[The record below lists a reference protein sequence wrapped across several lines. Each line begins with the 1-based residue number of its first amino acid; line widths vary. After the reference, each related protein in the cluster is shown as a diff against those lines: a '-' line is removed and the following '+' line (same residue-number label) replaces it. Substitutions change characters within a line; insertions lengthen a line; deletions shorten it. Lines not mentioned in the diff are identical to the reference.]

1 MTVYMTNRT
10 CPCARCRAKG
20 LLGAAV
26 LITLGILWLLKNFAH
41 IRFDETWPALLIVI
55 GVVLYLGR
63 TAPID
68 GHIPPFYPV
77 GPVAPPP
84 APAAPPQPQN
94 DSQVNP

>member
-1 MTVYMTNRT
+1 
-10 CPCARCRAKG
+10 
-20 LLGAAV
+20 LGAAV
-26 LITLGILWLLKNFAH
+26 LITIGVLFLLDNLDVVSFHMTAPV
-41 IRFDETWPALLIVI
+41 ILIVI

-68 GHIPPFYPV
+68 GHIPPYYPV

-84 APAAPPQPQN
+84 AQAAPPQQH